1 MLPKIE
7 KILSIMRQ
15 SIEDW
20 HIDQHPVENPYREG
34 SFEYIIYKK
43 NQIDTIQWHVE
54 DEIRR
59 PDLPD
64 SELVLLKRRID
75 SLNQERTDT
84 VEILDDWFYNY
95 FKSVPKQTDARMNSE
110 TPAWLL
116 DRMSILEL
124 KIYHM
129 KEQTERRDVSD
140 EHIQM
145 CSKKLD
151 ILLEQRDDLS
161 KCFTELIEDLQ
172 TGKKFMKVYRQMKM
186 YNDKNLNPALYGNQK
201 PLL

>member
-20 HIDQHPVENPYREG
+20 HLNQSSVENPYREG

-84 VEILDDWFYNY
+84 VEVLDDWFYNY
-95 FKSVPKQTDARMNSE
+95 FKSVPKQADARMNSE

-151 ILLEQRDDLS
+151 ILLEQREDLS

-186 YNDKNLNPALYGNQK
+186 YNDKNLNPALYGNKK
-201 PLL
+201 PFL